1 MRYWRHYPKF
11 LQTILLMLMIFTL
24 TSFSLVLANFG
35 VTKIFGEQMDKIS
48 SLANN
53 NQINATH
60 FVQTVTGIFRF
71 LFCAL
76 LFAYLSHPN
85 PLNYLGLRK
94 FQNNKFPLI
103 ILPLMISGAF
113 LFAQIG
119 EWMQLIDFGKVAR
132 ASFEGQQKML
142 KTLMQGTEISDLML
156 YLFLFAILPAIGEE
170 LLFRGIIMR
179 FAYGSTQNIHFA
191 ILFSA
196 AIFSLAHGS
205 VYQFLPIMLAGIL
218 LGYLYYLSSSLWSGI
233 IAHFLNNSIG
243 VLLMFLSNKGLVSE
257 NISDATA
264 LPWYVLVIS
273 TLIFLL
279 AFYFLRKNATPLP
292 PDWNDDFKGEKQ
304 TN

>member
-24 TSFSLVLANFG
+24 TSFSYVLANFG

-60 FVQTVTGIFRF
+60 FVQAVTGIFRF
-71 LFCAL
+71 LLCAL

-119 EWMQLIDFGKVAR
+119 EWMQLIDFGKAAR
-132 ASFEGQQKML
+132 ASFEEQQKML
-142 KTLMQGTEISDLML
+142 KTLMQGKEISDLMV

-170 LLFRGIIMR
+170 LLFRGVIMR

-191 ILFSA
+191 VLFSA

-205 VYQFLPIMLAGIL
+205 IYQFLPIMLAGIL
-218 LGYLYYLSSSLWSGI
+218 LGYLYYLSSSLWSSV

-243 VLLMFLSNKGLVSE
+243 VILMFLSNKGLVSPK
-257 NISDATA
+257 ISDATA
-264 LPWYVLVIS
+264 LPWYILVIS
-273 TLIFLL
+273 AILFLL
-279 AFYFLRKNATPLP
+279 SFYLLRKNATPLP
-292 PDWNDDFKGEKQ
+292 LDWNDDFKGERQ